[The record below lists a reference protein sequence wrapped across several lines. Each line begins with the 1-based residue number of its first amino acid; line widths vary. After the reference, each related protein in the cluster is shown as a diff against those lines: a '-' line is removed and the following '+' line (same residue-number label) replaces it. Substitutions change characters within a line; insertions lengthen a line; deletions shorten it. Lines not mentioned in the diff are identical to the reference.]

1 MSPSYKANNARLPIY
16 IDLQSPGAF
25 FTGGDA
31 VRGSVRVHPT
41 ERPRR
46 IKIEFD
52 GRCKTKI
59 VEGSGNAKKT
69 YKDKPQ
75 LFSTSLLLFNS
86 ETRGES
92 YEIVSRGIEEDGKV
106 ALPFEF
112 TFPDKVMTAPSV
124 WYKPREGFE
133 HEAGHP
139 LPPTLHQDENLVE
152 YMLKVSVYK
161 KEPWPEVIALPL
173 PFRPSSS
180 LISPSVLVRYPRDT
194 TLSIRSQQ
202 LNPRN
207 AQDPGILTK
216 LKWSTLPKY
225 HDTVPE
231 ASWKLIAQCPY
242 QLIVGKPIPISF
254 SFQHLNHTPEMTD
267 APAVY
272 IREIRV
278 KLTLVFAVRI
288 PYQGI
293 TGDRDI
299 VEDFLRDIVV
309 RSFFGHGQVMYDG
322 FKISELGALT
332 LPPSTVPSCKSYGL
346 RLQYRIKVVVS
357 GECAGKSFTRDA
369 LRDVCEVVMPQRPG
383 GDASVAVPLESA
395 EGVTQVEEPLPV
407 YEEAPGYDEESS
419 EAPDERSDQPA
430 GSSH

>member
-1 MSPSYKANNARLPIY
+1 MSPSYIVNTARSPIY

-46 IKIEFD
+46 IKIEFE
-52 GRCKTKI
+52 GRWKTKI

-75 LFSTSLLLFNS
+75 LFSTSLLLFSS

-92 YEIVSRGIEEDGKV
+92 YDIVSRGIEADGKV

-112 TFPDKVMTAPSV
+112 SFPDQVTTAPSI
-124 WYKPREGFE
+124 WYKPRMGFE

-139 LPPTLHQDENLVE
+139 LPPTLHQDENMVE
-152 YMLKVSVYK
+152 YMLKVFVYK
-161 KEPWPEVIALPL
+161 KEPIPEVTALLL

-180 LISPSVLVRYPRDT
+180 LISPSVLIRYPRDT
-194 TLSIRSQQ
+194 TLSIKSQL

-216 LKWSTLPKY
+216 LKWSTLSKY
-225 HDTVPE
+225 YDTIPE
-231 ASWKLIAQCPY
+231 SSWKLAAQCPY

-254 SFQHLNHTPEMTD
+254 SFQHLKQTPEMSE
-267 APAVY
+267 APPVY
-272 IREIRV
+272 IREIRIKV
-278 KLTLVFAVRI
+278 TSVLAVRI
-288 PYQGI
+288 PYQGM

-299 VEDFLRDIVV
+299 VGDFPRDIVAK
-309 RSFFGHGQVMYDG
+309 FFLGRGQVLYDG
-322 FKISELGALT
+322 FRLSELGALVLPSTT
-332 LPPSTVPSCKSYGL
+332 LPSFKSYGL
-346 RLQYRIKVVVS
+346 RLQYRIKVILS

-383 GDASVAVPLESA
+383 GDASVTAPLGSA
-395 EGVTQVEEPLPV
+395 EGVMQVEEPLPV
-407 YEEAPGYDEESS
+407 YEEAPGYDEALS
-419 EAPDERSDQPA
+419 EAPDDRSEQPA